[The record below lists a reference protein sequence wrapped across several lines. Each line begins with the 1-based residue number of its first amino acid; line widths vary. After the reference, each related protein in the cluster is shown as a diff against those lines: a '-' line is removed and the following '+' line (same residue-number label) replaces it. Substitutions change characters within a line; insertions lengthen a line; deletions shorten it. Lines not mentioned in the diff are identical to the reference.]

1 MNTSF
6 EIGIKGL
13 GFQRKRY
20 PGAFTPTVEKSIGE
34 MLDRIQKVSNS
45 PIRILHLFSG
55 ISLIG
60 DIRVDIERPEA
71 THREDV
77 LDFIRCCNDYFD
89 VILLDPP
96 YDVKRDSK
104 LVSGEYITKDI
115 GGYGKTS
122 SIAADVE
129 LRRALIDFFRDHT
142 DNVIWLDMCAPFP
155 KKLQKVGFQRKRL
168 EFLFPGGFHTLRI
181 LTWLTKNLQLQKTTS
196 QIFWKYSEIMGKFI
210 SFVENSKQKDVY
222 ALLLLLEQTLFPV
235 LKIMKERA
243 NYSGENDDLIR
254 RKVNDIM
261 GKVIGKS
268 LKELILDE

>member
-13 GFQRKRY
+13 GFQQKSY
-20 PGAFTPTVEKSIGE
+20 PGAYTPTVEKSISQ
-34 MLDRIQKVSNS
+34 MFDRIQKTSSS
-45 PIRILHLFSG
+45 PIRVLHLFSG

-71 THREDV
+71 THRADV
-77 LDFIRCCNDYFD
+77 LDFIGGCDDFFD

-96 YDVKRDSK
+96 YDLKRESK
-104 LVSGEYITKDI
+104 LVSGEYVSEDI

-122 SIAADVE
+122 SVAADVE

-142 DNVIWLDMCAPFP
+142 DNIIWLDMCAPFP
-155 KKLQKVGFQRKRL
+155 NKLKEVGFQRKRL
-168 EFLFPGGFHTLRI
+168 EFLFPGGFHTLRV

-196 QIFWKYSEIMGKFI
+196 RIFWKYSEIMGKLIAFI
-210 SFVENSKQKDVY
+210 ENSEEKEVY
-222 ALLLLLEQTLFPV
+222 ALLLFLEQTLFPV
-235 LKIMKERA
+235 LEVMKKRA

-261 GKVIGKS
+261 EKVIGKS
-268 LKELILDE
+268 LKDLILNE